1 MKVICIGNYPPRQCG
16 IATFTENLVQSILK
30 AASLEERN
38 LAFEVIAMND
48 AGQEY
53 SYPAI
58 VSANIPDKS
67 KKSYIETA
75 EYINQSGADVC
86 LLQHEYGIY
95 GGESGLL
102 LLALLRRIKIPIVST
117 FHSLLQKPSF
127 HQKEVLK
134 KIAYYSTR
142 IVVMNSMGIVF
153 LEDIYEV
160 PRDKIVQI
168 QHGVPDFEALVGQL
182 KPKPTTWENRKVMLT
197 FGLIGRSK
205 GIETVIRALP
215 AIVSKHPE
223 VLYVVLGKTHPNIIR
238 YAGEE
243 YREFLKAL
251 VIQLELNN
259 HVVFMDQ
266 YVSEL
271 ELMSYL
277 RSADIYITPYLNKA
291 QITSGTLSY
300 AVSGGCAVVSTPYWH
315 AEELLAD
322 GLGKLFDF
330 EDSTNL
336 SLIVNQ
342 LLENEIILKDL
353 QHKAYEFGKTIS
365 WPIIGKTYLSL
376 FDQIKKDSHS
386 RSSIPDVRFKLP
398 EFDITHLSR
407 LTDSTGL
414 LQHARTSIP
423 YFKTGYC
430 LDDNAR
436 ALILCLTAWE
446 KMQSPQ
452 LLKLMEVYLSYIV
465 FMQQKDGSFKNYL
478 TYERTAF
485 IDDNSEDA
493 FGRAFWALGYLVRY
507 APNDAVFQ
515 LGYEMF
521 NQSVPQLDNIRYARG
536 FANGIFGLY
545 HYNRRFPDQEKYQ
558 ILLEELAERLCEQY
572 YRSKHENWNWFEES
586 ITYDNGLL
594 PASLY
599 LAYEIS
605 RKAKYFEIAEESRL
619 FLESKCFR
627 EDWLSLVGNRK
638 WLRMNTEFDHFAQ
651 QPVDAL
657 AMVIMYDS
665 AFRATKNVDFVS
677 KLIQSF
683 HWFLGANDS
692 DICLIDHETKGCN
705 DGIEEFNIN
714 RNQGAE
720 SLISYL
726 LSYIIA
732 EPYINKIMT

>member
-58 VSANIPDKS
+58 VSATIPDKL

-102 LLALLRRIKIPIVST
+102 LLALLRRVTIPIVST
-117 FHSLLQKPSF
+117 LHTVLQKPSF

-134 KIAYYSTR
+134 KIAFYSTK
-142 IVVMNSMGIVF
+142 IVVMNSLAIDF
-153 LEDIYEV
+153 LEQIYEIQ
-160 PRDKIVQI
+160 RDKIVQI
-168 QHGVPDFEALVGQL
+168 QHGVPDFEAFVGQL
-182 KPKPTTWENRKVMLT
+182 KPKPIAWENRKVMLT

-215 AIVSKHPE
+215 AIISKHPE

-243 YREFLKAL
+243 YREFLKSL
-251 VIQLELNN
+251 VVQFELNN

-266 YVSEL
+266 YVSEI

-277 RSADIYITPYLNKA
+277 RAADIYVTPYLNKA

-342 LLENEIILKDL
+342 LLENEIILKEL

-376 FDQIKKDSHS
+376 FDQIKKDNLS
-386 RSSIPDVRFKLP
+386 RPTIPAVGFKIS

-430 LDDNAR
+430 LDDNSR
-436 ALILCLTAWE
+436 ALILCLLAWNKAPSTRLRE
-446 KMQSPQ
+446 
-452 LLKLMEVYLSYIV
+452 LMDVYLSYIV
-465 FMQQKDGSFKNYL
+465 LMQQKDGSFKNYL

-485 IDDNSEDA
+485 IDDTSDDA
-493 FGRAFWALGYLVRY
+493 FGRAFWALGCLVRY
-507 APNDAVFQ
+507 APNDAMFQ
-515 LGYEMF
+515 LGHEMF
-521 NQSVPQLDNIRYARG
+521 NQSVPQLDDIRYARG

-545 HYNRRFPDQEKYQ
+545 HYCRRFPDQEKFQ
-558 ILLEELAERLCEQY
+558 ILLESLAERLCDQY
-572 YRSKHENWNWFEES
+572 GRLRHENWNWFEES

-599 LAYEIS
+599 LAYEVS
-605 RKAKYFEIAEESRL
+605 RKAKYLQIAEESRL

-638 WLRMNTEFDHFAQ
+638 WLRMNTDFDHFAQ

-657 AMVIMYDS
+657 AMVIMYES
-665 AFRATKNVDFVS
+665 AFSATKNPAFVS
-677 KLIQSF
+677 KIIKSF
-683 HWFLGANDS
+683 QWFTGNNDS
-692 DICLIDHETKGCN
+692 DISLIDPESKGCN

-720 SLISYL
+720 STISYL
-726 LSYIIA
+726 LSNLIA
-732 EPYINKIMT
+732 TPYLYD